1 MPLILLNG
9 GHFDLVH
16 LLLCRF
22 KRIHM
27 KGFVLVLALL
37 CTMPGV
43 AQSKGGLISGPM
55 LGQND
60 YRTAKIWME
69 PAPEVKSLAVRYW
82 KKGATGQVKNKV
94 LIIGSAGQQ
103 LDFNPVQA
111 EIGGLEPGASY
122 EYRIVINGKE
132 SNYGGEFA
140 TRELWQW
147 RKPAPDFSF
156 LTGSCTYFNEPEF
169 DRPGKPY
176 GQDSSIFE
184 TMAKDKAA
192 FMLWLGDNWYTREVD
207 YTSEWGLWYRAS
219 RDRSMQV
226 LQPFLKAMPH
236 YAIWDD
242 HDYGPNDLGKSYHL
256 KNTTREVFKSYWA
269 NPSYG
274 NGREGIYTKV
284 SYNDVDFF
292 LLDDRT
298 WRTEDDMPSTINGQ
312 PNPDKQMLGKEQL
325 DWLKNALVASQASF
339 KMIVV
344 GSQVLNSVSPFDKLL
359 DFPAEY
365 NELTGFI
372 EEQKISGILFLTG
385 DRHHSEIIKVNRI
398 NNYPLYDITV
408 SPLTSGTHVFG
419 AAEKDNPYRVYG
431 LDQKQNYGKIS
442 VTGTRGNRQLMV
454 QFLGVKGED
463 LGNWSINEKDLKAR

>member
-1 MPLILLNG
+1 M
-9 GHFDLVH
+9 
-16 LLLCRF
+16 R
-22 KRIHM
+22 
-27 KGFVLVLALL
+27 GFVLVLAMLWAVSGN
-37 CTMPGV
+37 T
-43 AQSKGGLISGPM
+43 QTKSGLIAGPM

-60 YRTAKIWME
+60 YRTIKIWME
-69 PAPEVKSLAVRYW
+69 PGPDITSMSIRYRQ
-82 KKGATGQVKNKV
+82 KGTTTPFKNK
-94 LIIGSAGQQ
+94 LLPLAATAQMN
-103 LDFNPVQA
+103 DFNPVQT
-111 EIGGLEPGASY
+111 EIGGLEPGTTY
-122 EYRIVINGKE
+122 EYTILINGKQTYY
-132 SNYGGEFA
+132 SGEFS

-156 LTGSCTYFNEPEF
+156 LTGSCTYFNEPPY

-176 GQDSSIFE
+176 GLDSSIFE
-184 TMAKDKAA
+184 TMAKERAA

-207 YTSEWGLWYRAS
+207 YTAEWGLWYRAS
-219 RDRSMQV
+219 RDRSMPV

-256 KNTTREVFKSYWA
+256 KNVSREVFSKYWA

-284 SYNDVDFF
+284 SYSDVDFF

-312 PNPDKQMLGKEQL
+312 PNPHKQMLGKEQL

-339 KMIVV
+339 KLIVV
-344 GSQVLNSVSPFDKLL
+344 GSQVLNPVSPFDKLL

-365 NELTGFI
+365 NELTGFLA
-372 EEQKISGILFLTG
+372 EQKISGVLFLTG
-385 DRHHSEIIKVNRI
+385 DRHHSEIIKVNRV

-419 AAEKDNPYRVYG
+419 AAEKDNPYRVFG

-442 VTGTRGNRQLMV
+442 VTGSKGNRALRV
-454 QFLGVKGED
+454 EFIGLKGEA
-463 LGNWSINEKDLKAR
+463 LGNWSISEKDLKAR

>member
-1 MPLILLNG
+1 MPLILRNG
-9 GHFDLVH
+9 GYFVLGL

-22 KRIHM
+22 KQKNM
-27 KGFVLVLALL
+27 KGFVLVLAMLWTIL
-37 CTMPGV
+37 GN

-69 PAPEVKSLAVRYW
+69 PAPEVKTLVIRYW
-82 KKGATGQVKNKV
+82 KKGNSSQAKNKV
-94 LIIGSAGQQ
+94 LNLGAVGG
-103 LDFNPVQA
+103 LVDFNPVQT
-111 EIGGLEPGASY
+111 EIGGLDPGTSY
-122 EYRIVINGKE
+122 EYRIIINGKE
-132 SNYGGEFA
+132 STYSGEFT

-176 GQDSSIFE
+176 GLDSSIFE
-184 TMAKDKAA
+184 TMAREKSA

-219 RDRSMQV
+219 RDRSMSV
-226 LQPFLKAMPH
+226 LQSFLKAMPH

-256 KNTTREVFKSYWA
+256 KNTTREVFKNYWA

-274 NGREGIYTKV
+274 NGREGIYTKL
-284 SYNDVDFF
+284 SYSDVDFF

-339 KMIVV
+339 KIIVV
-344 GSQVLNSVSPFDKLL
+344 GSQVLNPVSPFDKLL

-372 EEQKISGILFLTG
+372 AELKISGILFLTG
-385 DRHHSEIIKVNRI
+385 DRHHSEIIKVNRV

-419 AAEKDNPYRVYG
+419 AAEKDNPYRVFG

-442 VTGTRGNRQLMV
+442 LTGARGNRQLTV